1 MSEDDLPIM
10 EKKILSIIA
19 TILLT
24 ISSSYG
30 QPNDLFIGASLS
42 LHNEMRSKMI
52 YGPGLEER
60 NSFTQFFGTG
70 IRAQKKFKK
79 TWGINIGLNY
89 VKRQYEMTIPF
100 NHCYFLNP
108 EEGCTYILAHVE
120 RYGYKTIEI
129 QLGINKY
136 LIVKDRWELYINL
149 TAMTAFDFQSF
160 YNPHIPKME
169 MKKNNEVNWFS
180 NSLTSGLGFGYN
192 VTKKLKINIEP
203 FVRLVHTQ
211 RIDPILITGY
221 EEKRTNF
228 DNYGG
233 HLLLMI
239 RL

>member
-1 MSEDDLPIM
+1 
-10 EKKILSIIA
+10 
-19 TILLT
+19 
-24 ISSSYG
+24 
-30 QPNDLFIGASLS
+30 
-42 LHNEMRSKMI
+42 
-52 YGPGLEER
+52 
-60 NSFTQFFGTG
+60 
-70 IRAQKKFKK
+70 
-79 TWGINIGLNY
+79 
-89 VKRQYEMTIPF
+89 
-100 NHCYFLNP
+100 
-108 EEGCTYILAHVE
+108 
-120 RYGYKTIEI
+120 
-129 QLGINKY
+129 
-136 LIVKDRWELYINL
+136 
-149 TAMTAFDFQSF
+149 
-160 YNPHIPKME
+160 ME